1 MISIRN
7 LSIPKKIVAII
18 MIISAS
24 ALLVASGALI
34 AVHFVEARRDLRAS
48 TEVFARIVAD
58 NTVAAVSFN
67 DQAAA
72 LETLN
77 SLRAEPSVVG
87 SCIYTP
93 AGLFAA
99 RVPQNGEPC
108 SRQPLAAQQV
118 NGGVLVSVP
127 VELNG
132 KQLGTVQLR
141 ATLAPAYARLR
152 LEIATLAGIL
162 LFSILFAFVL
172 SSRLQKLVSEPI
184 LSLARTANAVSLQK
198 DRSIRATK
206 HSEDELGILVDAFNK
221 MLEEI
226 QAREAELVQ
235 ANRMKDEFL
244 ATLSH
249 ELRTP
254 LTAIYG
260 WVDILRNSALDES
273 KVSKAL
279 EVIDRNVRAQTRL
292 VDDLLNVSRIITGNL
307 KIELAWIDP
316 LPFIQ
321 TAVDSIRPAV
331 EAKSIELVTH
341 LDQNVGSIFADP
353 ARWQQVLWNL
363 LANAV
368 KFTHSGGRITVDFG
382 RIGSQAQLS
391 IADSGEG
398 IEPEFLPHVFDRF
411 TQADSSSTRRHG
423 GLGLGLAIVRHI
435 VELHGG
441 RVIVHSEGRGKGSTF
456 IVQLPIPLARQ
467 EALPTEKGESSSLEG
482 LRVLLVEDDDDTR
495 EVVSAALAR
504 YGASVIEAASAAEA
518 LQLFV
523 KKSPDILV
531 TDLGMP
537 DMDGYE
543 LLSKI
548 RSESGGRDI
557 PAVALT
563 AFAGA
568 EDKQKSLRA
577 GFHAHLSK
585 PISVKEL
592 IAAIDDSAPK

>member
-1 MISIRN
+1 MISIRS
-7 LSIPKKIVAII
+7 LSLPHKIVAII

-24 ALLVASGALI
+24 ALLVSSGALI
-34 AVHFVEARRDLRAS
+34 AVDFFEARRDLRAS

-72 LETLN
+72 LDTLN

-93 AGLFAA
+93 EGLFAS
-99 RVPQNGEPC
+99 RVPQNGAPC
-108 SRQPLAAQQV
+108 SSQPVAAKQTKAD
-118 NGGVLVSVP
+118 VLVGVP
-127 VELNG
+127 IELNG

-162 LFSILFAFVL
+162 LFSILFALVL

-184 LSLARTANAVSLQK
+184 LSLARTANAVSLRK

-206 HSEDELGILVDAFNK
+206 HSQDELGILVDAFNK

-226 QAREAELVQ
+226 QARESELVQ

-260 WVDILRNSALDES
+260 WVEILRNTPPDAGKMS
-273 KVSKAL
+273 KGL
-279 EVIDRNVRAQTRL
+279 EVIDRNARAQTRL

-307 KIELAWIDP
+307 KVELAWIDP
-316 LPFIQ
+316 LPLIQ
-321 TAVDSIRPAV
+321 TAVDSIGPAI

-341 LDQNVGSIFADP
+341 LDQNVGLIFADS

-382 RIGSQAQLS
+382 RIGTQAQLN

-441 RVIVHSEGRGKGSTF
+441 RVIVHSEGRDKGSTF
-456 IVQLPIPLARQ
+456 IVQLPIPPFRDQ
-467 EALPTEKGESSSLEG
+467 HVPIEKHDSSSLEG

-495 EVVSAALAR
+495 EVVSDALKR
-504 YGASVIEAASAAEA
+504 YGASVIEAASAGEA

-523 KKSPDILV
+523 TKSPDVLV
-531 TDLGMP
+531 ADIGMP
-537 DMDGYE
+537 DMNGYE

-548 RSESGGRDI
+548 RSEDRGRDI
-557 PAVALT
+557 PAVAVT
-563 AFAGA
+563 AFASP
-568 EDKQKSLRA
+568 EDRQKSLRA
-577 GFHAHLSK
+577 GFQAHISK

-592 IAAIDDSAPK
+592 IAAIDDSASK